1 MDKTDTR
8 TFINGVPAYLTG
20 KSARARNTRRNCDGS
35 LVFGKMKEPRDIKF
49 TSRGSGITH
58 GGPKGIGLTQYHRRK
73 FQHVVINYDATPEVR
88 LIRNG
93 QIVN

>member
-8 TFINGVPAYLTG
+8 TFINGVPAYLAG
-20 KSARARNTRRNCDGS
+20 NLAERNNRRNCDGS
-35 LVFGKMKEPRDIKF
+35 KVFSKLATPRDIKF

-58 GGPKGIGLTQYHRRK
+58 GGTKGIGLTQYHRRK
-73 FQHVVINYDATPEVR
+73 FMHVVINYDATPEVR

-93 QIVN
+93 EIVR